1 LRVSRQHVGAAL
13 AAEGVQ
19 RRQAGRACPATP
31 ETLRCLYVEQEL
43 TQAQLAKRFGVA
55 AATMGRWLAECGLGT
70 PDPRIDHDRL
80 HHLYVEERQTV
91 REVAAEFGVPSQRV
105 IRELAL
111 MGIPRRSRHDRRPR
125 GPRANVTRA
134 TLEELYVMRGL
145 TVAETAR
152 RLGVST
158 EYLCK
163 RLRDCGI
170 AKRPGSFRP
179 KVAYRP
185 VELAARAAEL
195 YDGTGLTMADIAEM
209 LGVSV
214 STVRLALH
222 EAGVSVR
229 PGGFPHNTAGLPDRR
244 LLEDL
249 YADPEVRAVL
259 VRHDVAVQDPAGWR
273 RPGPFATFAPLPLS
287 GPLLRELY
295 EDVGLSAFHIGLLCG
310 TGSSTVLTRL
320 RHVGIPVRP
329 PGRPCP
335 WLSRTYLHGS

>member
-1 LRVSRQHVGAAL
+1 MSRQHVGAAL

-19 RRQAGRACPATP
+19 RRQAGRACPASP
-31 ETLRCLYVEQEL
+31 ETLRCLYVEQGL

-70 PDPRIDHDRL
+70 SDPRIDHDRL

-111 MGIPRRSRHDRRPR
+111 MGIPRRSRHDRRPC

-145 TVAETAR
+145 TVAEAAR
-152 RLGVST
+152 WLGVST
-158 EYLCK
+158 EFLRK

-229 PGGFPHNTAGLPDRR
+229 PGGFPQNTAGLPNRC

-249 YADPEVRAVL
+249 YGDPDVRAAL
-259 VRHDVAVQDPAGWR
+259 VRHDVAVQDPAGRR

-320 RHVGIPVRP
+320 RHAGIPIRP
-329 PGRPCP
+329 PGKPCP
-335 WLSRTYLHGS
+335 WLSRTYLQSS